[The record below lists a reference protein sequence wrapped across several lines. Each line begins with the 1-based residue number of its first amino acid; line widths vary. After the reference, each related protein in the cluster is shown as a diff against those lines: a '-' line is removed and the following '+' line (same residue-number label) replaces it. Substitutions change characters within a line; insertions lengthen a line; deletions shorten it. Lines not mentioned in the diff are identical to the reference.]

1 MPTQN
6 MTPKPVAGPVTP
18 KPKASPWLSPGSI
31 PSSKFTSLS
40 PITNQSADTTRPTVG
55 GSAPVKQAAPK
66 PVAKTIT
73 PPPAKTPFFNP
84 SAVNKPTPAPS
95 QFANDALTPQANKM
109 GTMPTAP
116 VQSQPY
122 FNGAPAPTPVPTAP
136 TPTPAAPAPTVTPED
151 QAYADWK
158 KYQTSL
164 SDPYAAE
171 AGLTDIAAQEA
182 ALNQQINQL
191 KSNAAAGVAALGQEA
206 MPLSLQRGKQ
216 AILQDQA
223 NRDLDNLTGQYSGLE
238 QRRMTL
244 KDQLA
249 LEQAKRQS
257 QVGLGAGA
265 MTYEENKAAKMA
277 PIKLSSGETYF
288 NPATGQAEYTAPIKP
303 TTGANDY
310 ALAQSQGF
318 NGSYMDFLQAKGTNF
333 QDPASQQLMVQA
345 ILNGQMSP
353 SQIPGGSRGGL
364 RMAIENEVLRQNPN
378 YNFAQA
384 ESSFRFGA
392 NTGIQTQVA
401 RIGNLVN
408 PGGALDQLDQLSA
421 KVPRSQYPNFNNL
434 TIKALEATG
443 DPNVS
448 AFLTA
453 AKAVGDEIGNA
464 LASTGG
470 SDLKVQLGLDMTNP
484 NLTIEQFTSSI
495 ETARNLL
502 AARSEAYG
510 NISPMLNQY
519 SSAGGSG
526 GMGFGGDAGGSGD
539 FNW

>member
-6 MTPKPVAGPVTP
+6 MTPKP
-18 KPKASPWLSPGSI
+18 KDSPWLSPGSI

-40 PITNQSADTTRPTVG
+40 PITNQSADTTRPMV
-55 GSAPVKQAAPK
+55 SASTPVKQALPKPQVAPK
-66 PVAKTIT
+66 PVANTVT

-84 SAVNKPTPAPS
+84 STVTKTAPTPS

-109 GTMPTAP
+109 AP
-116 VQSQPY
+116 QAPQPF
-122 FNGAPAPTPVPTAP
+122 FNGAPAPTPIPQASAPAP
-136 TPTPAAPAPTVTPED
+136 TPAPAPAPAPTVSPED
-151 QAYADWK
+151 QAYADWQ
-158 KYQTSL
+158 KYQKAL
-164 SDPYAAE
+164 SDPYASE
-171 AGLTDIAAQEA
+171 AGLTEVAAQEA
-182 ALNQQINQL
+182 ELNRQINQL

-223 NRDLDNLTGQYSGLE
+223 NRDIDNLTGQFSGLK
-238 QRRMTL
+238 QRELTL

-249 LEQAKRQS
+249 IEQAKRQA
-257 QVGLGAGA
+257 QVSLGTGA
-265 MTYEENKAAKMA
+265 MTYEGSKASKLA
-277 PIKLSSGETYF
+277 PIKLSAGETYF
-288 NPATGQAEYTAPIKP
+288 NPATGKAEYTAPIKP

-408 PGGALDQLDQLSA
+408 PGGALDQLDELSA

-484 NLTIEQFTSSI
+484 NLTIEQFTSSV

-519 SSAGGSG
+519 SNAGGSG
-526 GMGFGGDAGGSGD
+526 GVGGDMGGSGD